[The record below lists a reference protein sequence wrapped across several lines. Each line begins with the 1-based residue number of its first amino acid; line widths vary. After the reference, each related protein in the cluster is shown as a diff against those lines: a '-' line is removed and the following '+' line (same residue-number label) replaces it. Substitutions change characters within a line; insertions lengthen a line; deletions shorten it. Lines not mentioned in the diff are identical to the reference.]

1 MNPGVWHELTDGRGE
16 FWQYRAADTVFV
28 AGPAS
33 ERARALEQAACA
45 HTRVTWKTKS
55 LGGGL
60 TTGWWDCDLC
70 GTKFSP
76 VAVDPPPSG
85 ASSVDAPIYRQVYIV
100 THYPE
105 GGLRGVHASQAGAE
119 AEIAELCRE
128 YPDYTRQDFSI
139 VCDRI
144 RPSPPSG
151 ASPQATGGYIHHS
164 LTDWIPT
171 PECDCDRCTSA
182 RKSAPKPTGGASPQA
197 ETSEDEDDAPA
208 VDSWSAPLRKP
219 VVPKILSTD
228 DFYALLRIIEVLPV
242 ADPFLTDLQSKLSA
256 EERRQHGNRASH
268 LSGPEFVREI
278 ERIEAL
284 IQSRL
289 PAPVSP
295 VEPESSSFE
304 ANTASNLLQKVELST
319 LDRYRNTNQMDV
331 DTWMVRAVASSEPRS
346 EDDLV
351 LLDHVIALLKPTVE
365 PEPPDMRLADV
376 REACAALGLVPGA
389 TISSV
394 QRALHVNAPTAMRLL
409 SIREAIASVPT
420 AEPEPCVWRAD
431 WREGRDGS
439 ILVPSCQPEMEIDA
453 AFVQE
458 CVQLHG
464 WKFCVHCGAPL
475 KVEREP

>member
-1 MNPGVWHELTDGRGE
+1 M
-16 FWQYRAADTVFV
+16 
-28 AGPAS
+28 S
-33 ERARALEQAACA
+33 ERARALEQAREWQAIA
-45 HTRVTWKTKS
+45 YGDRPETWAALDYYRELGWPVDSNKFPERERVEGRIFAFMSGYREALKA
-55 LGGGL
+55 
-60 TTGWWDCDLC
+60 
-70 GTKFSP
+70 
-76 VAVDPPPSG
+76 AVDHPPPSG

-144 RPSPPSG
+144 RPNPPSG

-182 RKSAPKPTGGASPQA
+182 RKSAPKPTEGASPQA

-242 ADPFLTDLQSKLSA
+242 ADPFLADLQSKLSA

-365 PEPPDMRLADV
+365 PEPPKWRYVGDGV
-376 REACAALGLVPGA
+376 FTAAKV
-389 TISSV
+389 
-394 QRALHVNAPTAMRLL
+394 
-409 SIREAIASVPT
+409 
-420 AEPEPCVWRAD
+420 EPEPCVWRITSGPLGT
-431 WREGRDGS
+431 WVNPTCVEGAIPAPWGTERAKACH
-439 ILVPSCQPEMEIDA
+439 L
-453 AFVQE
+453 
-458 CVQLHG
+458 
-464 WKFCVHCGAPL
+464 CGAPL
-475 KVEREP
+475 KVER

>member
-1 MNPGVWHELTDGRGE
+1 MQD
-16 FWQYRAADTVFV
+16 
-28 AGPAS
+28 S
-33 ERARALEQAACA
+33 ERAQEAKC
-45 HTRVTWKTKS
+45 
-55 LGGGL
+55 G
-60 TTGWWDCDLC
+60 LC
-70 GTKFSP
+70 GEPMPEGEEMFKFHGYSGGCP
-76 VAVDPPPSG
+76 KPPLAEVAKYLGSMLAVDP
-85 ASSVDAPIYRQVYIV
+85 
-100 THYPE
+100 
-105 GGLRGVHASQAGAE
+105 
-119 AEIAELCRE
+119 
-128 YPDYTRQDFSI
+128 
-139 VCDRI
+139 
-144 RPSPPSG
+144 PPSG

-295 VEPESSSFE
+295 VEPEPPTLE
-304 ANTASNLLQKVELST
+304 PCAHELDYHNCAECVGPKV
-319 LDRYRNTNQMDV
+319 
-331 DTWMVRAVASSEPRS
+331 
-346 EDDLV
+346 
-351 LLDHVIALLKPTVE
+351 
-365 PEPPDMRLADV
+365 
-376 REACAALGLVPGA
+376 
-389 TISSV
+389 
-394 QRALHVNAPTAMRLL
+394 
-409 SIREAIASVPT
+409 
-420 AEPEPCVWRAD
+420 EPEPCVWREDEDGIWETSCGAS
-431 WREGRDGS
+431 WVFTDGS
-439 ILVPSCQPEMEIDA
+439 PSENNT
-453 AFVQE
+453 
-458 CVQLHG
+458 
-464 WKFCVHCGAPL
+464 KFCHNCGHPVQPVAYVERFEDDEDEAGAPL

>member
-1 MNPGVWHELTDGRGE
+1 M
-16 FWQYRAADTVFV
+16 
-28 AGPAS
+28 S
-33 ERARALEQAACA
+33 ERARALEQALRELTAMVRGECP
-45 HTRVTWKTKS
+45 S
-55 LGGGL
+55 LLNEDSGGNG
-60 TTGWWDCDLC
+60 DLSYQIE
-70 GTKFSP
+70 KLL
-76 VAVDPPPSG
+76 AVDPPPSG

-295 VEPESSSFE
+295 VEPEPPMLECCACGHLNTPQQATRLEGEWRSSGE
-304 ANTASNLLQKVELST
+304 YVC
-319 LDRYRNTNQMDV
+319 LDSDACSRRI
-331 DTWMVRAVASSEPRS
+331 AKCSEP
-346 EDDLV
+346 
-351 LLDHVIALLKPTVE
+351 TV
-365 PEPPDMRLADV
+365 
-376 REACAALGLVPGA
+376 
-389 TISSV
+389 
-394 QRALHVNAPTAMRLL
+394 
-409 SIREAIASVPT
+409 
-420 AEPEPCVWRAD
+420 EPEPCVWRESGNRLTRAPCFD
-431 WREGRDGS
+431 SPWFGRHA
-439 ILVPSCQPEMEIDA
+439 VA
-453 AFVQE
+453 A
-458 CVQLHG
+458 
-464 WKFCVHCGAPL
+464 WKVCPYCGAPL
-475 KVEREP
+475 KVEKP

>member
-1 MNPGVWHELTDGRGE
+1 MT
-16 FWQYRAADTVFV
+16 
-28 AGPAS
+28 
-33 ERARALEQAACA
+33 ERVRALEQALNRAIDRTIIA
-45 HTRVTWKTKS
+45 HGDEVFIGEGYSGRES
-55 LGGGL
+55 LL
-60 TTGWWDCDLC
+60 AY
-70 GTKFSP
+70 FAQE
-76 VAVDPPPSG
+76 VAAVDP
-85 ASSVDAPIYRQVYIV
+85 
-100 THYPE
+100 
-105 GGLRGVHASQAGAE
+105 
-119 AEIAELCRE
+119 
-128 YPDYTRQDFSI
+128 
-139 VCDRI
+139 
-144 RPSPPSG
+144 PPSG

-171 PECDCDRCTSA
+171 PGCDCDRCTSA
-182 RKSAPKPTGGASPQA
+182 RKSARKPTGGASPQA

-365 PEPPDMRLADV
+365 PEPPTL
-376 REACAALGLVPGA
+376 EPCAHELDYHNCAECVGPKV
-389 TISSV
+389 
-394 QRALHVNAPTAMRLL
+394 
-409 SIREAIASVPT
+409 
-420 AEPEPCVWRAD
+420 EPEPCAWRITSGPLGT
-431 WREGRDGS
+431 WVNPTCVEGAIPAPWGTERAKACH
-439 ILVPSCQPEMEIDA
+439 L
-453 AFVQE
+453 
-458 CVQLHG
+458 
-464 WKFCVHCGAPL
+464 CGAPM